1 MRKPIGIFGAT
12 DEALQLIPLLAANP
26 GVEIAA
32 IFDANAAAL
41 RQQLTHLDPE
51 VADTLEARL
60 TDDPEPFADP
70 ARLYAVIDAES
81 EPGFTARFPEAG
93 DRGVQIVTP
102 LLARL
107 LWGYGTPSGDR
118 KTELLQALHEVVES
132 YNLTVDADALFR
144 RMLEIA
150 IGITDAE
157 GGSVML
163 VDPEAAELRVRV
175 AVGVEPE
182 LWPKIRVP
190 IGEGIAGRVAAEARP
205 LRLRGKADR
214 QAFQIVRERLDV
226 ESALS
231 VPLVH
236 AGRVLGVL
244 NLHHSTRPEAFSEAD
259 LEFTEQLA
267 HLDAQIIAR
276 AQEHEALRSQATR
289 YAAVRMV
296 HEILAGRAPLGDR
309 LTRLCHFVSERTGR
323 GIATVYLYEA
333 ESNDLHLTATSLDGG
348 GFGGEYRVAVGQGI
362 DGTVASTRE
371 PSFLRASDGSLAYA
385 ALPLLVGNT
394 LTGVLTVQAGSE
406 STRGRAIE
414 ENLLEIAAAAAE
426 EIATATREAHMTA
439 RANQANAINEA
450 GIRMISAT
458 DPAEVLRLG
467 TSGAAMVLE
476 ADHAIL
482 RLQDS
487 ETGRYVIRS
496 YFGSADGHEQEKLFR
511 LDKRVSVDVIKRRG
525 SLLVREIAEDAA
537 FQDLDGGVCSAI
549 AAPLK
554 REGRVIGTLS
564 IYDKVA
570 TDRFTTGSFSDSDL
584 QLFTKFI
591 SYLERA
597 VANAL
602 FYAHARQF
610 RNFDEDTGL
619 PNASY
624 IGKRIH
630 EEIVRAE
637 NRESGLALAVC
648 RIENLTE
655 IEQTINPARAKKVA
669 QRTVDALRAHLR
681 DFDVLGRTEENEFTV
696 LMPEPGFAAGER
708 VFALARAVADD
719 ISKDDSLNEVIRVA
733 LGFGY
738 AVFPSE
744 GADCDSLLDCAKTPR
759 IRMV

>member
-1 MRKPIGIFGAT
+1 
-12 DEALQLIPLLAANP
+12 
-26 GVEIAA
+26 
-32 IFDANAAAL
+32 
-41 RQQLTHLDPE
+41 
-51 VADTLEARL
+51 
-60 TDDPEPFADP
+60 
-70 ARLYAVIDAES
+70 
-81 EPGFTARFPEAG
+81 
-93 DRGVQIVTP
+93 
-102 LLARL
+102 
-107 LWGYGTPSGDR
+107 
-118 KTELLQALHEVVES
+118 
-132 YNLTVDADALFR
+132 
-144 RMLEIA
+144 
-150 IGITDAE
+150 
-157 GGSVML
+157 ML

-175 AVGVEPE
+175 AVGIEPE

-226 ESALS
+226 ESALC

-236 AGRVLGVL
+236 AGRILGVL

-276 AQEHEALRSQATR
+276 AQEHETLRSQATR

-296 HEILAGRAPLGDR
+296 HDILAGKAPLGDR

-362 DGTVASTRE
+362 DGMVASTRE

-385 ALPLLVGNT
+385 ALPLLVGDT

-496 YFGSADGHEQEKLFR
+496 YFGSADGHDQEKLFR

-525 SLLVREIAEDAA
+525 SLLVREIADDAT
-537 FQDLDGGVCSAI
+537 FRDLDGDVCSVI

-624 IGKRIH
+624 IGKRIQ

-637 NRESGLALAVC
+637 NRQSGIALAVC

-655 IEQTINPARAKKVA
+655 IEQAINPARAKKVA
-669 QRTVDALRAHLR
+669 QRTVDSLRAHLR
-681 DFDVLGRTEENEFTV
+681 DFDVLGRTDENEFTV

-719 ISKDDSLNEVIRVA
+719 ISKDDSLNDTIRVA

-744 GADCDSLLDCAKTPR
+744 GADCDSLLECAKTPR

>member
-12 DEALQLIPLLAANP
+12 EEALQLIPLLAANP

-32 IFDANAAAL
+32 VFDTNAAAL
-41 RQQLTHLDPE
+41 RQQLPRLDPR
-51 VADTLEARL
+51 VAKTLEARL

-70 ARLYAVIDAES
+70 ARLYAVIDAEP
-81 EPGFTARFPEAG
+81 EPGFNARFPEAG
-93 DRGVQIVTP
+93 ERGVQIVTP
-102 LLARL
+102 MLARL
-107 LWGYGTPSGDR
+107 LWGYGAPASDR
-118 KTELLQALHEVVES
+118 KTELLKALHEVVES

-150 IGITDAE
+150 IGITGAE

-163 VDPEAAELRVRV
+163 VDPEAGELRVRV
-175 AVGVEPE
+175 AVGIEPE

-226 ESALS
+226 ESALC

-236 AGRVLGVL
+236 ADRVLGVL
-244 NLHHSTRPEAFSEAD
+244 NLHHSSRPDAFSEVD

-276 AQEHEALRSQATR
+276 AQEHETLRSQATR

-296 HEILAGRAPLGDR
+296 HDILAGKAPLGER

-323 GIATVYLYEA
+323 GIATVYLYDA
-333 ESNDLHLTATSLDGG
+333 ENNDLNLSATSLEGS
-348 GFGGEYRVAVGQGI
+348 GFGSEYRVGVGQGI
-362 DGTVASTRE
+362 DGAVASTRE
-371 PSFLRASDGSLAYA
+371 PSFLRAADGSLAYA
-385 ALPLLVGNT
+385 ALPLLTRDT
-394 LTGVLTVQAGSE
+394 LTGVLTVQTGSQA
-406 STRGRAIE
+406 TPARAIE
-414 ENLLEIAAAAAE
+414 EDLLEIAAAAAE
-426 EIATATREAHMTA
+426 EIAAAMREAHMVA

-450 GIRMISAT
+450 GIRMISTT

-467 TSGAAMVLE
+467 TSGAAMVLA

-496 YFGSADGHEQEKLFR
+496 YFGSADGHDQEKLFR
-511 LDKRVSVDVIKRRG
+511 LDKRVSVDVIKRR
-525 SLLVREIAEDAA
+525 SPLLVREIAEHAA
-537 FQDLDGGVCSAI
+537 LRDVDGGVRSVV

-554 REGRVIGTLS
+554 REGHVIGTLAL
-564 IYDKVA
+564 YDKVA
-570 TDRFTTGSFSDSDL
+570 TDRFVTESFNDSDL

-591 SYLERA
+591 PYLERA

-602 FYAHARQF
+602 FYVHAQQF
-610 RNFDEDTGL
+610 RNLDEETGL

-624 IGKRIH
+624 LRKRIQ

-655 IEQTINPARAKKVA
+655 IEQTINPAQAKKVA
-669 QRTVDALRAHLR
+669 QRCIDALRAHLR
-681 DFDVLGRTEENEFTV
+681 GFDVLGRTDENEFTV
-696 LMPEPGFAAGER
+696 LMPEPGFDAGER
-708 VFALARAVADD
+708 AFALARAVADD
-719 ISKDDSLNEVIRVA
+719 ISKDDSLNDAIRVA
-733 LGFGY
+733 LAFGY
-738 AVFPSE
+738 AIYPAE
-744 GADCDSLLDCAKTPR
+744 GADCDSLLERAKNPR

>member
-26 GVEIAA
+26 AVEIAGV
-32 IFDANAAAL
+32 FDANAAAL
-41 RQQLTHLDPE
+41 RRQLPHLDPD
-51 VADTLEARL
+51 VADTLEAKL
-60 TDDPEPFADP
+60 TDDPSWFADP
-70 ARLYAVIDAES
+70 ARLYAVVDAEPD
-81 EPGFTARFPEAG
+81 PGFAARFPQAAE
-93 DRGVQIVTP
+93 RGLQIVTP

-107 LWGYGTPSGDR
+107 LWGYGVPSGDR
-118 KTELLQALHEVVES
+118 KAELLQALHEVLES
-132 YNLTVDADALFR
+132 YNFAIDADELFR

-150 IGITDAE
+150 IGVTHAE

-163 VDPEAAELRVRV
+163 LDPEMGELRVRV

-190 IGEGIAGRVAAEARP
+190 LGEGIAGRVAAEARP

-214 QAFQIVRERLDV
+214 QTFQVVRERLDV
-226 ESALS
+226 ESALC

-259 LEFTEQLA
+259 LEFMEQLA

-289 YAAVRMV
+289 YAAVREV
-296 HEILAGRAPLGDR
+296 HDILAGKAPLAER
-309 LTRLCHFVSERTGR
+309 LNRLCHFVSERTGR
-323 GIATVYLYEA
+323 GIATIYLYDPDA
-333 ESNDLHLTATSLDGG
+333 DDLHLTATSLEGG
-348 GFGGEYRVAVGQGI
+348 GFGGEYRVGIGEGI
-362 DGTVASTRE
+362 DGSVASTRQ
-371 PSFLRASDGSLAYA
+371 PAFLRAPDGTLAYA
-385 ALPLLVGNT
+385 ALPLLVRDS
-394 LTGVLTVQAGSE
+394 LAGVLTIQAGPE
-406 STRGRAIE
+406 AARGRAVE
-414 ENLLEIAAAAAE
+414 ESLLEIAAAAAE
-426 EIATATREAHMTA
+426 EIATATREARMAA
-439 RANQANAINEA
+439 RADQANAINEA
-450 GIRMISAT
+450 GIRMISTT

-467 TSGAAMVLE
+467 TSAAAMVLE

-482 RLQDS
+482 RLQDAD
-487 ETGRYVIRS
+487 TGRYVIRS
-496 YFGSADGHEQEKLFR
+496 YFGSADGHDQERLFR

-525 SLLVREIAEDAA
+525 SLLVRHIARDPSLGD
-537 FQDLDGGVCSAI
+537 FDSGVCSVI

-554 REGRVIGTLS
+554 REGRVIGTIS
-564 IYDKVA
+564 IYDKVS
-570 TDRFTTGSFSDSDL
+570 TDRFTTGSFGDSDL
-584 QLFTKFI
+584 QLFTKFV

-597 VANAL
+597 ISNAL
-602 FYAHARQF
+602 FYAHARHF

-624 IGKRIH
+624 VGKRIH
-630 EEIVRAE
+630 EEIIRAGE
-637 NRESGLALAVC
+637 RESSLAVAVC

-655 IEQTINPARAKKVA
+655 IEQTVNAARAKKVT

-719 ISKDDSLNEVIRVA
+719 VSKDETLNDPIRVA

-738 AVFPSE
+738 AIYPSE
-744 GADCDSLLDCAKTPR
+744 GADRDALLERAKAPR

>member
-12 DEALQLIPLLAANP
+12 DEALELIPLLAANP

-41 RQQLTHLDPE
+41 RQQLPRLDPQ
-51 VADTLEARL
+51 VAGTLEAKL

-70 ARLYAVIDAES
+70 ARLYAVIDAEP
-81 EPGFTARFPEAG
+81 EPGFTTRFPEAG
-93 DRGVQIVTP
+93 ECGVQIVTP

-107 LWGYGTPSGDR
+107 LWGYGAPSSDR
-118 KTELLQALHEVVES
+118 KTELLKALHEVVES

-144 RMLEIA
+144 RMIEIA
-150 IGITDAE
+150 IGITGAE

-163 VDPEAAELRVRV
+163 VDPDAAELRVRV
-175 AVGVEPE
+175 AVGIEPE
-182 LWPKIRVP
+182 LWAKIRVP
-190 IGEGIAGRVAAEARP
+190 FGDGIAGRVAAEARP

-226 ESALS
+226 ESALC

-244 NLHHSTRPEAFSEAD
+244 NLHHSTRPDAFSEAD

-276 AQEHEALRSQATR
+276 AQEHETLRSQATR

-296 HEILAGRAPLGDR
+296 HEILAGKAPLGER

-323 GIATVYLYEA
+323 GIATIYLYNA
-333 ESNDLHLTATSLDGG
+333 ESNDLHLIATSLEGG
-348 GFGGEYRVAVGQGI
+348 SFGSEYRVDVGQGV
-362 DGTVASTRE
+362 DGSVASTRE
-371 PSFLRASDGSLAYA
+371 PSFLRAADGSLAYA
-385 ALPLLVGNT
+385 ALPLLVHDT
-394 LTGVLTVQAGSE
+394 LTGVLTVQTGDQA
-406 STRGRAIE
+406 TPARAFE
-414 ENLLEIAAAAAE
+414 ENLREIAAAAAE
-426 EIATATREAHMTA
+426 EIATAAREAHMAT

-450 GIRMISAT
+450 GIRMISTT

-496 YFGSADGHEQEKLFR
+496 YFGSADGHDQEKLFR

-525 SLLVREIAEDAA
+525 PLLVREIADNAA
-537 FQDLDGGVCSAI
+537 FRGLDGGACSVI

-570 TDRFTTGSFSDSDL
+570 SDRFVTESFSDSDL

-591 SYLERA
+591 PYLERA

-602 FYAHARQF
+602 FYLHAQQF
-610 RNFDEDTGL
+610 RNFDEETGL

-624 IGKRIH
+624 ISKRIH

-637 NRESGLALAVC
+637 SRESGLALTVC
-648 RIENLTE
+648 RVENLTE
-655 IEQTINPARAKKVA
+655 IEQTINSAQAKKVA
-669 QRTVDALRAHLR
+669 QRTVEALRSHLR
-681 DFDVLGRTEENEFTV
+681 DFDVLGRTDTNEFTV
-696 LMPEPGFAAGER
+696 LMPEPGFDPGER
-708 VFALARAVADD
+708 VFSLARAVADD
-719 ISKDDSLNEVIRVA
+719 ISKEDSLNDTIRVA
-733 LGFGY
+733 LAFGY
-738 AVFPSE
+738 AVFPSD
-744 GADCDSLLDCAKTPR
+744 GADCDSLLERAKTPR

>member
-26 GVEIAA
+26 HVEIAGV
-32 IFDANAAAL
+32 FDANAAAL
-41 RQQLTHLDPE
+41 RESLHRLDPE
-51 VADTLEARL
+51 VAATLEARL
-60 TDDPEPFADP
+60 TDDPSAFADP
-70 ARLYAVIDAES
+70 ARLYAVVDAEP
-81 EPGFTARFPEAG
+81 EPGFTARFPQAAE
-93 DRGVQIVTP
+93 RGIQIVTP

-107 LWGYGTPSGDR
+107 LWGYGVPSGDR
-118 KTELLQALHEVVES
+118 KAELLQALHEVLDS
-132 YNLTVDADALFR
+132 YSFTIDADELFR

-150 IGITDAE
+150 IGVTGAE

-163 VDPEAAELRVRV
+163 LDAEAGELSVRV

-190 IGEGIAGRVAAEARP
+190 IGDGIAGRVAAEARP

-214 QAFQIVRERLDV
+214 QSFQIVRERLDV
-226 ESALS
+226 ESALC

-236 AGRVLGVL
+236 SGRVLGVL

-276 AQEHEALRSQATR
+276 AQEHESLRSQAGR
-289 YAAVRMV
+289 YAAVRKV
-296 HEILAGRAPLGDR
+296 HEILAGKAPLAER
-309 LTRLCHFVSERTGR
+309 LTKFCHFISERTGR
-323 GIATVYLYEA
+323 GIATIYLYDPDGD
-333 ESNDLHLTATSLDGG
+333 DLHLTATSLEGG
-348 GFGGEYRVAVGQGI
+348 GFGGEYRVAIGQGI
-362 DGTVASTRE
+362 DGTVASTRQ
-371 PSFLRASDGSLAYA
+371 PSFLRAVNGTLAYA
-385 ALPLLVGNT
+385 ALPLLVGDS
-394 LTGVLTVQAGSE
+394 LAGVLTLQAGSE
-406 STRGRAIE
+406 ATRGRAIE

-426 EIATATREAHMTA
+426 EIATATREAHMAA

-482 RLQDS
+482 RLQDA

-525 SLLVREIAEDAA
+525 SLLVREIA
-537 FQDLDGGVCSAI
+537 QDETLGEFDGGVCSVI

-554 REGRVIGTLS
+554 REGRVIGTIS

-570 TDRFTTGSFSDSDL
+570 TDRFTTGSFGQADL
-584 QLFTKFI
+584 QLFTKFV

-619 PNASY
+619 PNANY

-630 EEIVRAE
+630 EEIIRAG
-637 NRESGLALAVC
+637 NNESGLAVAVC
-648 RIENLTE
+648 RIENLVE
-655 IEQTINPARAKKVA
+655 IEQSINAARSKKVA

-681 DFDVLGRTEENEFTV
+681 DFDVLGRTDENEFTV

-719 ISKDDSLNEVIRVA
+719 VSKDDSLNDPIRVA

-744 GADCDSLLDCAKTPR
+744 GTDRESLIERAKIPR
-759 IRMV
+759 IQMV